1 MRRLPAALLLF
12 LLAALLPACSGGGD
26 ATATPQAAAAT
37 PAATATPPP
46 TPTPT
51 PIPTPTP
58 TPVPTP
64 TPTPTLA
71 TTPTPPPTPT
81 PVPTPTPT
89 PTLATTPTPPPTP
102 TPTPAGPVP
111 LTVAQYAQRCGAQAA
126 ANTALLDATTTNAA
140 ALQALRPALA
150 EMREV
155 IPPPELADFHNAG
168 LAVLTG
174 LAAALSPA
182 PPERPID
189 PLLLLPVLLT
199 AGPAVAAAE
208 MALDPETR
216 AALTAAGCIV
226 TTTGEG
232 TEPEPPASVPSGR
245 SNQSGLGGGLEQRST
260 GAISLLPAIGRN
272 ETGPAG

>member
-12 LLAALLPACSGGGD
+12 LFAALLPACSGGGA
-26 ATATPQAAAAT
+26 ATATPPTVAVT
-37 PAATATPPP
+37 RAATATPPP
-46 TPTPT
+46 TPTATPVPT
-51 PIPTPTP
+51 PTPTP

-64 TPTPTLA
+64 
-71 TTPTPPPTPT
+71 PPTPT
-81 PVPTPTPT
+81 PSP
-89 PTLATTPTPPPTP
+89 TPTPPPTP

-111 LTVAQYAQRCGAQAA
+111 LTVAEYAQRCGAQAA
-126 ANTALLDATTTNAA
+126 ANTALLDANTTNAA
-140 ALQALRPALA
+140 ALQALRPALL
-150 EMREV
+150 EMRNV
-155 IPPPELADFHNAG
+155 LPPPELADFHNAG

-174 LAAALSPA
+174 LAAALSAA
-182 PPERPID
+182 PPERAID

-199 AGPAVAAAE
+199 AGSAVAAAE

-232 TEPEPPASVPSGR
+232 TEPEPPAPVPSGR
-245 SNQSGLGGGLEQRST
+245 SSQSGLGGGLDQRST
-260 GAISLLPAIGRN
+260 NAISLLPTFVRN

>member
-12 LLAALLPACSGGGD
+12 LLAALLPACSSGGA
-26 ATATPQAAAAT
+26 ATTPPPTAAA
-37 PAATATPPP
+37 PAATVAPPPPP
-46 TPTPT
+46 TPTAT

-64 TPTPTLA
+64 TPTPTP
-71 TTPTPPPTPT
+71 TPSPTPTPP
-81 PVPTPTPT
+81 
-89 PTLATTPTPPPTP
+89 P

-111 LTVAQYAQRCGAQAA
+111 LTVAEYAQRCGAQAA
-126 ANTALLDATTTNAA
+126 ANTALLDANTTNAA
-140 ALQALRPALA
+140 ALQALSPALA
-150 EMREV
+150 EMRNV
-155 IPPPELADFHNAG
+155 LPPPELADFHNAG

-182 PPERPID
+182 PPERAID

-226 TTTGEG
+226 TPTGAG
-232 TEPEPPASVPSGR
+232 TEPAAEPAPPIPFGR
-245 SNQSGLGGGLEQRST
+245 SNQSGLGGGLAQPAAS
-260 GAISLLPAIGRN
+260 ALSPLPAIVRDGAGM
-272 ETGPAG
+272 EPARPGSRDVPRK

>member
-12 LLAALLPACSGGGD
+12 LFAALLPACSSGGG
-26 ATATPQAAAAT
+26 AAATPPPAAAT
-37 PAATATPPP
+37 PAATVAPPPPP
-46 TPTPT
+46 TPTAT

-58 TPVPTP
+58 TPTPTPLPTP
-64 TPTPTLA
+64 TPTPTPS
-71 TTPTPPPTPT
+71 PTPPPP
-81 PVPTPTPT
+81 
-89 PTLATTPTPPPTP
+89 P

-111 LTVAQYAQRCGAQAA
+111 LTVAEYAQRCGAQAA
-126 ANTALLDATTTNAA
+126 ANTALLDANTTNAA
-140 ALQALRPALA
+140 ALQAIRPALL
-150 EMREV
+150 EMRNV
-155 IPPPELADFHNAG
+155 LPPPELADFHNAG

-174 LAAALSPA
+174 LETALSAA
-182 PPERPID
+182 PPERAVD

-232 TEPEPPASVPSGR
+232 TEPEPPPPVPLGR
-245 SNQSGLGGGLEQRST
+245 NNQSGLGGGLEQPATST
-260 GAISLLPAIGRN
+260 ISLLPPFLRDGAGP
-272 ETGPAG
+272 TG